1 VNKADDYCEDVFSI
15 PIHVAFIM
23 DGNRRFA
30 KRLMKQPWKGH
41 EWGAKKVRE
50 VARWCRD
57 KGIKYATFYGLSIE
71 NLYNRPKKEL
81 EMLMKI
87 FKREFS
93 SIPYD
98 KEIHRNEVRVNVIGR
113 IDLLP
118 SDVQEAINE
127 AVEST
132 KHYDNYVVTFAIAYG
147 GRQEIVDA
155 VKKLVEKGNGVVDKL
170 TPESFSRFLYT
181 SNIPDP
187 DLVIRT
193 SGEKRISGFLLWQIA
208 YSELF
213 FTEELWPEFKKE
225 TFEKAINDFMAR
237 ERRFGR

>member
-1 VNKADDYCEDVFSI
+1 MEKKILNHI
-15 PIHVAFIM
+15 AFIM

-30 KRLMKQPWKGH
+30 RRLMKKPWKGH

-50 VARWCRD
+50 VSKWCRD
-57 KGIKYATFYGLSIE
+57 KGIKYVTFYGLSIE
-71 NLYNRPKKEL
+71 NLYNRPKTEL

-98 KEIHRNEVRVNVIGR
+98 EELHENKVKVKVIGR

-118 SDVQEAINE
+118 SDVQEAIND
-127 AVEST
+127 AIDST
-132 KHYDNYVVTFAIAYG
+132 KKYNRYVVTFAIAYG

-155 VKKLVEKGNGVVDKL
+155 VKKIVEKGNGTVKDL
-170 TPESFSRFLYT
+170 TPERFSNFLY
-181 SNIPDP
+181 SSDLPDP

-213 FTEELWPEFKKE
+213 FTKELWPEFKKE
-225 TFEKAINDFMAR
+225 TFEKAIADFMAR
-237 ERRFGR
+237 ERRFGK